1 MNMSVFDEVLSCT
14 KEEVAERVQKYQS
27 FEKRIESYK
36 EWIETLDKEFED
48 TEFIPILPGDY
59 TDAGYLTTY
68 IYVKCLGKGVGI
80 KFNIRI
86 KTDQLNLIYGYIIDQ
101 ELITYPSKQKANMSV
116 MRLHE
121 PNLIKMCKVFEKIYG
136 SYKISSQNF
145 EYYDLPQLVTTM
157 KRLEK
162 SVKEESLAM
171 AETFLDEIRTEIAL
185 REITDC

>member
-1 MNMSVFDEVLSCT
+1 MGMSVFNDVLSCT
-14 KEEVAERVQKYQS
+14 GEEVAERVWRYRS
-27 FEKRIESYK
+27 FEKRIESYE

-48 TEFIPILPGDY
+48 TEFIPILPGDH
-59 TDAGYLTTY
+59 TDAGYLSTH

-86 KTDQLNLIYGYIIDQ
+86 KTDQLNLIYGHIIGQ
-101 ELITYPSKQKANMSV
+101 ELITYPSKQKANMGV
-116 MRLHE
+116 MRSYE
-121 PNLIKMCKVFEKIYG
+121 PNLIKLCKVFEKIYDG
-136 SYKISSQNF
+136 HKIPSQSF
-145 EYYDLPQLVTTM
+145 EYYDLSRHVTTM

>member
-1 MNMSVFDEVLSCT
+1 MFEDVLSCT
-14 KEEVAERVQKYQS
+14 KEEVAELVQRYQS

-48 TEFIPILPGDY
+48 IEFIPIMPGDY
-59 TDAGYLTTY
+59 NDGHLSAR
-68 IYVKCLGKGVGI
+68 IYVKCLGKGVGV

-86 KTDQLNLIYGYIIDQ
+86 KTNEENQIYSYII
-101 ELITYPSKQKANMSV
+101 EHEFITYPSKQKANMGV

-121 PNLIKMCKVFEKIYG
+121 PNLIKIGKVLEKIYS
-136 SYKISSQNF
+136 SYIITSQNF
-145 EYYDLPQLVTTM
+145 EYYNLPQLVTTM

-162 SVKEESLAM
+162 IVKEESLAM

-185 REITDC
+185 REITDN

>member
-1 MNMSVFDEVLSCT
+1 MNMSMFDDVLSCT

-36 EWIETLDKEFED
+36 EWIETLDMEFED
-48 TEFIPILPGDY
+48 IEFIPILPGDY
-59 TDAGYLTTY
+59 TDGYLGTK

-80 KFNIRI
+80 KFIIRI
-86 KTDQLNLIYGYIIDQ
+86 KTNEVNQIYSYIIDH

-121 PNLIKMCKVFEKIYG
+121 PNLIKMGKIFEKIYG
-136 SYKISSQNF
+136 SYKIPSQNF
-145 EYYDLPQLVTTM
+145 EYYNLPQLVTTM

-162 SVKEESLAM
+162 IVKEESLAM

-185 REITDC
+185 REITES

>member
-1 MNMSVFDEVLSCT
+1 MNMSVFDDVLSCT

-48 TEFIPILPGDY
+48 TEFIPILPGDFS
-59 TDAGYLTTY
+59 DKGYLCAK
-68 IYVKCLGKGVGI
+68 IYVKCLGKGVGF

-86 KTDQLNLIYGYIIDQ
+86 KTNEENQIYSYII
-101 ELITYPSKQKANMSV
+101 EHEFITYPSKQRTNMGI

-121 PNLIKMCKVFEKIYG
+121 PNLIKMGKVFEKIYG
-136 SYKISSQNF
+136 CYKIPTQDF
-145 EYYDLPQLVTTM
+145 EYYDLPKLVTTM

-162 SVKEESLAM
+162 SVKEESLAL

-185 REITDC
+185 REITES

>member
-1 MNMSVFDEVLSCT
+1 MNMSMFDDVLSCT

-59 TDAGYLTTY
+59 TDGYLGTK

-80 KFNIRI
+80 KFIIRI
-86 KTDQLNLIYGYIIDQ
+86 KTNEVNQIYSYIIDH

-121 PNLIKMCKVFEKIYG
+121 PNLIKMGKVFEKIYG
-136 SYKISSQNF
+136 SYKIPSQNF
-145 EYYDLPQLVTTM
+145 EYYNLPQLVTTM

-162 SVKEESLAM
+162 IVKEESLAM

-185 REITDC
+185 REITES

>member
-1 MNMSVFDEVLSCT
+1 MNMSVFDDVLSCT

-48 TEFIPILPGDY
+48 TEFIPILPSDY
-59 TDAGYLTTY
+59 TDAGYLSAK

-80 KFNIRI
+80 KFIIRI
-86 KTDQLNLIYGYIIDQ
+86 KTNELNQIYSYIIEH

-121 PNLIKMCKVFEKIYG
+121 PNLIKMSKVFEKIYG
-136 SYKISSQNF
+136 SYKIPSQNF

>member
-1 MNMSVFDEVLSCT
+1 MNMSVFDDVLSCT
-14 KEEVAERVQKYQS
+14 KEEVAEQVQKYQS

-48 TEFIPILPGDY
+48 KEFIPILPGDY
-59 TDAGYLTTY
+59 SDGYLCTKL
-68 IYVKCLGKGVGI
+68 YVKCLGKGVGV

-86 KTDQLNLIYGYIIDQ
+86 KTNELNQIYSYIIEH

-121 PNLIKMCKVFEKIYG
+121 PNLIKLGKVFEKIYG
-136 SYKISSQNF
+136 SYKIPAQDF
-145 EYYDLPQLVTTM
+145 EYYDLPKLVTTM

>member
-1 MNMSVFDEVLSCT
+1 MNMSMFEDVLSCT
-14 KEEVAERVQKYQS
+14 KEEVTERVQKYQS

-48 TEFIPILPGDY
+48 TEFIPILPGPY
-59 TDAGYLTTY
+59 TEAGYLSAH
-68 IYVKCLGKGVGI
+68 IYVKCLGKSVGI

-86 KTDQLNLIYGYIIDQ
+86 KTNEVNQIYSYIIDQ
-101 ELITYPSKQKANMSV
+101 ELITYPSKQKANMSI

-121 PNLIKMCKVFEKIYG
+121 PNLIKMSKVFEKIYG
-136 SYKISSQNF
+136 SYKIPTQNF

-171 AETFLDEIRTEIAL
+171 AETFLDEIRTENAL
-185 REITDC
+185 REITDN

>member
-1 MNMSVFDEVLSCT
+1 MNMSMFDDVLSCT

-48 TEFIPILPGDY
+48 KEFIPILPGDY
-59 TDAGYLTTY
+59 TDKGYLSTK
-68 IYVKCLGKGVGI
+68 IYVKCLGKGVGF
-80 KFNIRI
+80 KFNVRI
-86 KTDQLNLIYGYIIDQ
+86 KTDELNKIYSYIIDH

-121 PNLIKMCKVFEKIYG
+121 PNLIKMSKVFEKIYG
-136 SYKISSQNF
+136 SFKIPAQDF

-185 REITDC
+185 REITDN